1 MFSETKNPDTD
12 HIDRKYEDGRVTTP
26 SDFDQEV
33 ASHAPLLHGRKLT
46 AALAFVAGTGFTLFG
61 YVIQQNFGLI
71 FEGCSCNA
79 LVMTKA

>member
-1 MFSETKNPDTD
+1 MSSENKNPDTD
-12 HIDRKYEDGRVTTP
+12 HADRKYEDERVITP

-33 ASHAPLLHGRKLT
+33 ASHAPLLRGRKLT